1 MDENIGHSCGLFG
14 IFGSPNAAWLIYR
27 GLFSLQH
34 RGQESAGIAI
44 SDGKHI
50 ESRKGLGLVSDVFT
64 PEALVPL
71 KGHLGLGHVRYS
83 TTGSPRIQNAQP
95 LVERFSGG
103 TIAVAHN
110 GNLVNAKTL
119 RDEYEAHG
127 SIFHTSSD
135 SEIIIHLLANPRN
148 VARDNCW
155 HHCLNAIHGA
165 FSFLFLTKDSLIG
178 ARDPQGFRPLVL
190 GRLGDAYVL
199 ASETC
204 ALDQTGAVFEREIAP
219 GEMITIRENGV
230 TSERFAEPDTCRSAN
245 CMFEHVYFARP
256 DSLIFGDN
264 VHSVR
269 VRLGQRLAAEHPA
282 DADIV
287 IGIPEGGIAAALGYC
302 RESKI
307 AMELGFIRNNY
318 VGRTFIMPTPE
329 ARRQG
334 VSVKLNVIREVV
346 RGKRVVVVDDSIVR
360 GTTTRGKMSQLR
372 AAGAREIHL
381 RISSPPIRWPCFYGI
396 DFPTKRELI
405 AANKTADEIAAFIEV
420 DSLGYLSVPGMLS
433 AVNGASGDYCTACWT
448 GNYPVKIIDPTDKLS
463 LEQDERPRQDEIPQ
477 EAVN

>member
-1 MDENIGHSCGLFG
+1 M
-14 IFGSPNAAWLIYR
+14 
-27 GLFSLQH
+27 
-34 RGQESAGIAI
+34 
-44 SDGKHI
+44 
-50 ESRKGLGLVSDVFT
+50 
-64 PEALVPL
+64 
-71 KGHLGLGHVRYS
+71 
-83 TTGSPRIQNAQP
+83 
-95 LVERFSGG
+95 
-103 TIAVAHN
+103 
-110 GNLVNAKTL
+110 
-119 RDEYEAHG
+119 
-127 SIFHTSSD
+127 
-135 SEIIIHLLANPRN
+135 
-148 VARDNCW
+148 
-155 HHCLNAIHGA
+155 
-165 FSFLFLTKDSLIG
+165 
-178 ARDPQGFRPLVL
+178 L

-405 AANKTADEIAAFIEV
+405 AANKSADEIAAFIEV

-448 GNYPVKIIDPTDKLS
+448 GNYPVKITDPTDKLS
-463 LEQDERPRQDEIPQ
+463 LERDQRPRQEEIPQ
-477 EAVN
+477 EPVN